1 MIETTLLPAP
11 EQRSIVLA
19 ALECLHDLAADSREY
34 VERLEEVRSRL
45 AAVKRRRAQV
55 WTAVR
60 QWALDKDVEA
70 SVAHAGNSVA
80 ADMAGAPAAAAAAV
94 TSAVARTVT
103 NGSSPKKRK

>member
-55 WTAVR
+55 WNAVR
-60 QWALDKDVEA
+60 QWALDRDLEAEVGLRNGDV
-70 SVAHAGNSVA
+70 GGVA
-80 ADMAGAPAAAAAAV
+80 AGSVAAAAATTAV
-94 TSAVARTVT
+94 GA
-103 NGSSPKKRK
+103 NGGSPRKRK